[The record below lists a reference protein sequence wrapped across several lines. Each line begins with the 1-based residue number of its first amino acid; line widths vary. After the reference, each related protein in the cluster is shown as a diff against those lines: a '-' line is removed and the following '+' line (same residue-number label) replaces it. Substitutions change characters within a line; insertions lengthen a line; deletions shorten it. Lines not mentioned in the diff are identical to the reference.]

1 MAARKCCVSSIKT
14 QSSGLRV
21 ADVQSS
27 GFSTYP
33 LIALSFYLG
42 NTLLP
47 IQLLY
52 RNSLFSTP
60 RRLSMTERK
69 LWEEQQI
76 CIKTSRGKILLPDIA
91 DGPSVGPGAGTVS
104 CCILAPP
111 SSGGRHQYIILGE
124 RANNYNIIIT
134 LLRHAAATQICK
146 HTHKIYYRGNEKL
159 IFQ

>member
-1 MAARKCCVSSIKT
+1 MAARKYCVSSIKT

-33 LIALSFYLG
+33 LSFYLG
-42 NTLLP
+42 YTVLP

-76 CIKTSRGKILLPDIA
+76 CIKTSRGRILLPDIA
-91 DGPSVGPGAGTVS
+91 DGPSVGPRAGTVS
-104 CCILAPP
+104 CCILTPP
-111 SSGGRHQYIILGE
+111 GGRHQYIILGE